1 MTRKGRI
8 ALITGLAIAAAG
20 VAVTFVVRD
29 QVSRARRDLFSPH
42 SLRRLAALSHL
53 RSAPASVDLITLETS
68 TAGVQAV
75 MLGVRRYGPITL
87 LGLIWTVVAWVW
99 SPGWLEMMRRVH
111 VRPRRTFDSSA
122 TPKAGENP
130 AAVVKNA
137 APAAWRE
144 RVDSIS
150 VSSTSRTT

>member
-53 RSAPASVDLITLETS
+53 RGAPASVDLITLLRDFISWEP
-68 TAGVQAV
+68 
-75 MLGVRRYGPITL
+75 RPL
-87 LGLIWTVVAWVW
+87 LRNRARGILERMQEEVHEDEALIRA
-99 SPGWLEMMRRVH
+99 
-111 VRPRRTFDSSA
+111 
-122 TPKAGENP
+122 
-130 AAVVKNA
+130 
-137 APAAWRE
+137 
-144 RVDSIS
+144 I
-150 VSSTSRTT
+150 